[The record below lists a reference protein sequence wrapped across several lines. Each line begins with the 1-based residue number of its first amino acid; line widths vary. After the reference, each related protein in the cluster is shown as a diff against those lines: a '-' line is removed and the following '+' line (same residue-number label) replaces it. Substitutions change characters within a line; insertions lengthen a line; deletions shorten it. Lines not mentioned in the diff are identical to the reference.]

1 MTKEEFGKLINLIEK
16 SYPKQKELN
25 NTQKGVFFMALGTY
39 SLEACATAF
48 LTHTQESEWKP
59 QAPVLLLKHLN
70 HSNIEIEKHLK
81 DFLQRKDVKDSI
93 AIKVYQMLGGLS
105 LNKTLEKDYEKLRD
119 KFVEMYRNE
128 KIKEDFSNLPITAK
142 KKLIELV

>member
-93 AIKVYQMLGGLS
+93 AIK
-105 LNKTLEKDYEKLRD
+105 E
-119 KFVEMYRNE
+119 
-128 KIKEDFSNLPITAK
+128 
-142 KKLIELV
+142 